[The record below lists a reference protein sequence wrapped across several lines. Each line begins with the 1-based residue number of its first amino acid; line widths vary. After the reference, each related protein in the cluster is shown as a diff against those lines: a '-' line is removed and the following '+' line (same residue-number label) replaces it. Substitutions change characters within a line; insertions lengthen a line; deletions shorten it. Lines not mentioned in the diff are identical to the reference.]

1 MDGSTEPAVGHTR
14 LDDLHALLLGGAFC
28 GMGVFLL
35 HQAGLATGGISG
47 VALLVSY
54 LVPVSPGWLFLLL
67 NIPFYFFAWRTLGS
81 AFAIKTIIATVVLG
95 TVATFLPAW
104 IEVGK
109 VDRIFA
115 ALFSGA
121 LVGMG
126 ILALAR
132 HRASVGGIGVLALF
146 LQDRRGWR
154 AGYVQMAFD
163 AAILLGSLFVFDLA
177 RVALSVLSAATMNL
191 VLALNHR
198 PGRYTGY

>member
-1 MDGSTEPAVGHTR
+1 MTNSAHPAVGHSR
-14 LDDLHALLLGGAFC
+14 LEDAHALLLGGAFC

-35 HQAGLATGGISG
+35 HLAGLATGGISG
-47 VALLVSY
+47 VALLLSY
-54 LVPVSPGWLFLLL
+54 VVPVSPGWLLPIL
-67 NIPFYFFAWRTLGS
+67 NLPFYYFAWRALGP
-81 AFAIKTIIATVVLG
+81 AFAIKTVIATALLGIIAAV
-95 TVATFLPAW
+95 LPAW
-104 IEVGK
+104 IEIGRI
-109 VDRIFA
+109 DRVFA

-132 HRASVGGIGVLALF
+132 HRASVGGIGVLAIF

-163 AAILLGSLFVFDLA
+163 ACILFGSLFVFDLT
-177 RVALSVLSAATMNL
+177 RVGLSVLSAGTMNL

-198 PGRYTGY
+198 PGRYAGY

>member
-1 MDGSTEPAVGHTR
+1 MDRSPAPPTGHSR

-35 HQAGLATGGISG
+35 HRAGLATGGISG
-47 VALLVSY
+47 VALLLSY
-54 LVPVSPGWLFLLL
+54 LVPVSPGWMFLLL
-67 NIPFYFFAWRTLGS
+67 NLPFYFFAWRTLGA
-81 AFAIKTIIATVVLG
+81 AFAVKTIIATVLLG
-95 TVATFLPAW
+95 VIATLLPAW
-104 IEVGK
+104 IEVGRL
-109 VDRIFA
+109 DRIFS

-132 HRASVGGIGVLALF
+132 HRAGVGGIGVLALF
-146 LQDRRGWR
+146 LQDRKGWR

-163 AAILLGSLFVFDLA
+163 ACILFGSLFVFDLT

>member
-1 MDGSTEPAVGHTR
+1 MDRSTEPAMGHSH
-14 LDDLHALLLGGAFC
+14 LDDLHALLLGGSFC

-35 HQAGLATGGISG
+35 HHAGLATGGISG

-67 NIPFYFFAWRTLGS
+67 NIPFYFFAWRTLGP
-81 AFAIKTIIATVVLG
+81 AFAVKTIIATVLLG
-95 TVATFLPAW
+95 TIATLMPEW
-104 IEVGK
+104 MEVGRL
-109 VDRIFA
+109 DRVFS

-163 AAILLGSLFVFDLA
+163 ACILFGSLFVFDLT

-198 PGRYTGY
+198 PGRYAGY

>member
-1 MDGSTEPAVGHTR
+1 MQRSTEPAMGHTR

-35 HQAGLATGGISG
+35 HRAGLATGGISG
-47 VALLVSY
+47 VALLISY
-54 LVPVSPGWLFLLL
+54 VVPVSPGWLFLLL
-67 NIPFYFFAWRTLGS
+67 NIPFYFFAWRTLGQ
-81 AFAIKTIIATVVLG
+81 AFAIKTIIATALLGIIASVL
-95 TVATFLPAW
+95 PQW
-104 IEVGK
+104 IEVGRI
-109 VDRIFA
+109 DRVFS

-163 AAILLGSLFVFDLA
+163 ICILFGSLFVFDLT

-198 PGRYTGY
+198 PGRYAGY